1 MSSSWYD
8 CTMPENEIAE
18 IKTVSMREQFEHEE
32 HNFTPWLKENIDRLS
47 SDDLLKI
54 SFDEVDEEETIIDNK
69 RVDLIARDLE
79 NDTKAIIENQFGKSD
94 PDHLGRSLV
103 YASDVDADL
112 VVWIAENLL
121 ERHKKTIRWLNS
133 TTADDIYYFAI
144 EVNLRQIG
152 DSPYAVEFHAH
163 ERPENWEEQVKQ
175 EYLRDKEKRRLEF
188 WQDFQQKCD
197 TLGLEGKEPNESASH
212 GIYVF
217 EKRKRPAYVRPTVSY
232 TSPPKNMIRFYED
245 SKHILRN
252 ENKKEKLLQSIK
264 ETVSESDTRLTTK
277 ITDIIDVDIDDS
289 NDFDKLIIENKSI
302 SHDELN
308 QEFDQ
313 TLEWMV
319 DTTLILKETLIK
331 LSEDEIEAVPQ

>member
-1 MSSSWYD
+1 
-8 CTMPENEIAE
+8 MPDNEIAE

-32 HNFTPWLKENIDRLS
+32 HNFTPWLRDNIDRLS
-47 SDDLLKI
+47 SDDLLKV
-54 SFDEVDEEETIIDNK
+54 SFDKVDVEENVIDNK

-79 NDTKAIIENQFGKSD
+79 NDIEAVIENQFGKSD

-133 TTADDIYYFAI
+133 TTDDDIFYFAI

-152 DSPYAVEFHAH
+152 DSPYAVEFQAH
-163 ERPENWEEQVKQ
+163 ERPENWEEQVTQ

-188 WQDFQQKCD
+188 WQDFQRRCD
-197 TLGLEGKEPNESASH
+197 SLGLEGKEPSKSASH

-217 EKRKRPAYVRPTVSY
+217 EKRKRPAYIRPTVSY
-232 TSPPKNMIRFYED
+232 SSPPKNMIRFYED
-245 SKHILRN
+245 SKYILRD
-252 ENKKEKLLQSIK
+252 EDKKEELIHTIREIASDADTGL
-264 ETVSESDTRLTTK
+264 TVE
-277 ITDIIDVDIDDS
+277 ITDMIGTDMDDS
-289 NDFDKLIIENKSI
+289 NDFDKLIIENRAI
-302 SHDELN
+302 DHAELTDR
-308 QEFDQ
+308 QAVDQ

-319 DTTLILKETLIK
+319 NTTRILQETLIK
-331 LSEDEIEAVPQ
+331 LSEGEIEAKTR